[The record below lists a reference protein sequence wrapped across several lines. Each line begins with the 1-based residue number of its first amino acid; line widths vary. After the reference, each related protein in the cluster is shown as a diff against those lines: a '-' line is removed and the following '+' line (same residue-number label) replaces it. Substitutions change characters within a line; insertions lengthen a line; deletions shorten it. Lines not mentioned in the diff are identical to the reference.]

1 MSYTPTTW
9 QTNDI
14 VTAEKLN
21 KMEQGIEENAGYWIP
36 LQFSNGAFSVPVDK
50 VDEVLYALQ
59 NPDNV
64 FINGAVI
71 GDLYFYSGYRV
82 NLSEFYCP
90 LSAET
95 MEDNGMSGT
104 GNIIIK
110 HAVGVEDVSVE
121 VVPDTFI
128 VTLTPTAL
136 DYSGTMDKTVAEISG
151 AFEAGRK
158 IVFRILTSATEYMDV
173 DCTARW
179 HTSAT
184 YPSFNAFI
192 VNSTNNVLIFAY
204 TETTNDGSKNTYST
218 AIYPLT
224 PMS

>member
-1 MSYTPTTW
+1 MSYTPTNW
-9 QTNDI
+9 QTGDT

-36 LQFSNGAFSVPVDK
+36 LQYSSGTFSVPVGK
-50 VDEVLYALQ
+50 VHEVLYALQ

-71 GDLYFYSGYRV
+71 NGGTSQGGYRV
-82 NLSEFYCP
+82 DGDKFYCP
-90 LSAET
+90 LSAEV
-95 MEDNGMSGT
+95 MEANGMSGT

-110 HAVGVEDVSVE
+110 QAVGGVDVSVE

-128 VTLTPTAL
+128 VNLTPTAQ
-136 DYSGTMDKTVAEISG
+136 DYSGVMDKTVAEINE
-151 AFEAGRK
+151 AFEAGHK
-158 IVFRILTSATEYMDV
+158 IVFRIRTSATEYMDV

-179 HTSAT
+179 HQSAT
-184 YPSFNAFI
+184 YPSFNAYI
-192 VNSTNNVLIFAY
+192 VMTDIHALIFAW
-204 TETTNDGSKNTYST
+204 TGTTSDPDRNIYST
-218 AIYPLT
+218 SIYPLT